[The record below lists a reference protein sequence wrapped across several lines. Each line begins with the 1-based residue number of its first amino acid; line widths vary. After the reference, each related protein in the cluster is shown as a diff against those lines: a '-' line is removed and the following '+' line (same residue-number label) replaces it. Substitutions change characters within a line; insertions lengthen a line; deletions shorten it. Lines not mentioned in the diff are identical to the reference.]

1 MMMNFFVD
9 KNIFDTYE
17 LGKKNIIGLR
27 QILKQKTGE
36 KYLKNLIKNYHLN
49 LLLEK

>member
-1 MMMNFFVD
+1 MSDNDELFYLI

-27 QILKQKTGE
+27 QILKQKIGE
-36 KYLKNLIKNYHLN
+36 KYVKKI
-49 LLLEK
+49 